1 MWMFPLLGIRD
12 LEAHPCSMNRKH
24 NPGSPPEQDQHSTH
38 ADVKI
43 ENNSE
48 MQLKASLH
56 WQKLIDLSENVQT
69 SLREILVQV

>member
-1 MWMFPLLGIRD
+1 MFPLLGIRD

-24 NPGSPPEQDQHSTH
+24 NPGSPPEQAQHSTH

-56 WQKLIDLSENVQT
+56 WQKFIDLSENVQA
-69 SLREILVQV
+69 SLREILMQV